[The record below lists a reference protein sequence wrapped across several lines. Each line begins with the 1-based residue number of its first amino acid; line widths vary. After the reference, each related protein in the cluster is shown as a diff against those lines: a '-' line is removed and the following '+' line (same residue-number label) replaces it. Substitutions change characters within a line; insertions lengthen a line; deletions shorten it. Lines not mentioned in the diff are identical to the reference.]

1 MSPADIKHFL
11 IVYDIPSAHADV
23 GPYGTDYDAALD
35 AYEQDKQDAQDRSDV
50 EVVLLSADS
59 LKTIKRT
66 HSSYFNT
73 NESFAGLRRR
83 PPRLNPIPSPLAFRW
98 LSGYSLCIGCAV

>member
-23 GPYGTDYDAALD
+23 RPYGTDYDAALD
-35 AYEQDKQDAQDRSDV
+35 AYEQAEEEARGHSEV

-59 LKTIKRT
+59 LETIKRT
-66 HSSYFNT
+66 HSSYFQT
-73 NESFAGLRRR
+73 HESFERFLPAGVLR
-83 PPRLNPIPSPLAFRW
+83 
-98 LSGYSLCIGCAV
+98 V

>member
-23 GPYGTDYDAALD
+23 RPYGTDYDAALK
-35 AYEQDKQDAQDRSDV
+35 AYDQAEQDAQDRSDV

-59 LKTIKRT
+59 LETIKRT
-66 HSSYFNT
+66 HSSYFPT
-73 NESFAGLRRR
+73 RESFEALLPVGVLH
-83 PPRLNPIPSPLAFRW
+83 A
-98 LSGYSLCIGCAV
+98 

>member
-1 MSPADIKHFL
+1 MSPADINHFL

-23 GPYGTDYDAALD
+23 RPYGTDYDAALD
-35 AYEQDKQDAQDRSDV
+35 AYDQAEQDAQDRSDV

-59 LKTIKRT
+59 LETIKRT

-73 NESFAGLRRR
+73 SDSFERLLPAGVLQ
-83 PPRLNPIPSPLAFRW
+83 I
-98 LSGYSLCIGCAV
+98 